1 MQDRKKTPAHG
12 RFFYVGLPTAM
23 GEEIDRILDAHG
35 GELALFSRN
44 EFVRAAIRE
53 KMEKIKEKELTA

>member
-1 MQDRKKTPAHG
+1 MQEDARKNW
-12 RFFYVGLPTAM
+12 FYVALPKAM
-23 GEEIDRILDAHG
+23 GLEIDRILDAHG

-44 EFVRAAIRE
+44 EFIRAAVRE